1 MSEIDQILSQ
11 VPMDQVA
18 AALGVDRGE
27 AEQATRTAIP
37 ALLGGMHANAQD
49 PAGAAS
55 LMGAVS
61 QHDDSALGASVDQID
76 TQDGQKIVQNVFG
89 DNTNDVMARLG
100 GTSSSGNS
108 GLMAKLLPIL
118 APIVMSYLAR
128 KLQSGGTTTGSTADD
143 PMGGLGGLGGQGGL
157 GGLGGMLGGAGGGT
171 AGGGLGDVLGSVLGG
186 GGTSGMSGGAQGGG
200 IGDILSQV
208 LGGAGGS
215 QTQPGTPAGQGGM
228 GDLLGGVLG
237 GLLGGG
243 KR

>member
-18 AALGVDRGE
+18 SALGVDRGE

-55 LMGAVS
+55 LMGAVQ
-61 QHDDSALGASVDQID
+61 QHDETALGASVDQID

-100 GTSSSGNS
+100 GTTGSGGS
-108 GLMAKLLPIL
+108 GMMAKLLPIL
-118 APIVMSYLAR
+118 APIVMSYLAKR
-128 KLQSGGTTTGSTADD
+128 MQSG
-143 PMGGLGGLGGQGGL
+143 GGLGGTTSASAQPGQ
-157 GGLGGMLGGAGGGT
+157 
-171 AGGGLGDVLGSVLGG
+171 GGLGDVLGSVLGG
-186 GGTSGMSGGAQGGG
+186 GGLGGAMGGGMGGAEGGGG
-200 IGDILSQV
+200 IGDVLGQV
-208 LGGAGGS
+208 LGGAGGA
-215 QTQPGTPAGQGGM
+215 QTQPGTPAGQSGM

>member
-18 AALGVDRGE
+18 SALGVDRGQ

-55 LMGAVS
+55 LMGAVQ
-61 QHDDSALGASVDQID
+61 QHDESALGASVDQID

-100 GTSSSGNS
+100 GTSGTGGSGM
-108 GLMAKLLPIL
+108 MAKLLPIL
-118 APIVMSYLAR
+118 APIVMSYLAKR
-128 KLQSGGTTTGSTADD
+128 MQSG
-143 PMGGLGGLGGQGGL
+143 GGLGGTSATAQPGEGGL
-157 GGLGGMLGGAGGGT
+157 GG
-171 AGGGLGDVLGSVLGG
+171 VLGSVLGG
-186 GGTSGMSGGAQGGG
+186 GGGGMGGAMGGGMGGGSGGGG
-200 IGDILSQV
+200 IGDVLGQV
-208 LGGAGGS
+208 LGGAGGA
-215 QTQPGTPAGQGGM
+215 QTQPGTPAGQSGM